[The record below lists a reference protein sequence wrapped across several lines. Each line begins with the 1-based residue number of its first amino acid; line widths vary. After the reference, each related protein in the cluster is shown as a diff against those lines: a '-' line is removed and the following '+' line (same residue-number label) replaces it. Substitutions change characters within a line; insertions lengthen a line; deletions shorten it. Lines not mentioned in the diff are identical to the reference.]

1 MGCVSSPFSRR
12 AAAALGVRTNP
23 AFAGAYEFDDDADFA
38 VLFPRFLD
46 ALPDG
51 GVVMC
56 HPGFVDAELRRL
68 DPLTTLREKE
78 YAFLAGDAFPALLAA
93 QSVALA

>member
-1 MGCVSSPFSRR
+1 
-12 AAAALGVRTNP
+12 
-23 AFAGAYEFDDDADFA
+23 
-38 VLFPRFLD
+38 
-46 ALPDG
+46 
-51 GVVMC
+51 MC

-68 DPLTTLREKE
+68 DPLTMLREKE